1 MKKKILSG
9 LFVLALLATAGFGVY
24 KSLNGNVNLSDL
36 ALANVE
42 ALAQD
47 KSGGGSTCSVK
58 ITCLDGA
65 EISCSGSSCRYTR
78 DESHTIGYVC
88 CDDNYTYCQG

>member
-1 MKKKILSG
+1 MSQNLESDVG
-9 LFVLALLATAGFGVY
+9 
-24 KSLNGNVNLSDL
+24 LSDL
-36 ALANVE
+36 ALMNVE

-47 KSGGGSTCSVK
+47 ESGGSGCSVS

-65 EISCSGSSCRYTR
+65 NISCHGTSCRYGR
-78 DESHTIGYVC
+78 DEMHSIGYVC

>member
-1 MKKKILSG
+1 MKKRVLSG
-9 LFVLALLATAGFGVY
+9 LFALALLATAGFGVN
-24 KSLNGNVNLSDL
+24 KSMKSNADLSDL
-36 ALANVE
+36 ALSNVE
-42 ALAQD
+42 ALAQGE
-47 KSGGGSTCSVK
+47 SGGGSTCSVK

-65 EISCSGSSCRYTR
+65 EISCSGTSCRYTR